1 MTEIREGLRYTSDHE
16 WVRLDDSGNLFLGIT
31 DHAQE
36 LLGELVYVDLP
47 DSGQSFARGDACAVV
62 ESVKAASDVYC
73 PLEGDIVEINGD
85 LEEQPELVNS
95 SPYDEG
101 WLVQILPAGPE
112 ALEEMMSAEDYAQFL
127 AESED

>member
-1 MTEIREGLRYTSDHE
+1 MTEIREGLRYTRDHE
-16 WVRLDDSGNLFLGIT
+16 WLRLDDSGNLFLGIT

-47 DSGQSFARGDACAVV
+47 DSGQSFVSGDACAVV

-73 PLEGDIVEINGD
+73 PLEGEVVEINSA

-101 WLVQILPAGPE
+101 WLVQISPAGPE
-112 ALEEMMSAEDYAQFL
+112 ALEEMMSAEDYAQFV